1 MQLFTKPLKTRVFG
15 GADAFVQN
23 VAILTKLFVG
33 NFYGFLITLKKFF
46 LTSNSRYFSVIA
58 SADEEFVL
66 GNKIP
71 LWLFGFLY

>member
-33 NFYGFLITLKKFF
+33 NFYGF
-46 LTSNSRYFSVIA
+46 
-58 SADEEFVL
+58 
-66 GNKIP
+66 
-71 LWLFGFLY
+71 